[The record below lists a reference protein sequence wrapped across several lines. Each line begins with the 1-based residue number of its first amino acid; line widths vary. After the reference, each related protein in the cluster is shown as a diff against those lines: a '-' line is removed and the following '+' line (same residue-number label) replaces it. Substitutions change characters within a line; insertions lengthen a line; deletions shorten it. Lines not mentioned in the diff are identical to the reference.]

1 MVAEYIFRLF
11 VQFVCLSASRNA
23 ALHEDFHGPISPL
36 DSKER
41 KSDEGEGAAEKE
53 GTPATQA
60 FVQFETSPAF
70 LYHALFVQI
79 ERK

>member
-23 ALHEDFHGPISPL
+23 ALHEDFRGPISPL
-36 DSKER
+36 DSR
-41 KSDEGEGAAEKE
+41 KSEKATKGRGRRE
-53 GTPATQA
+53 KKGPPAS
-60 FVQFETSPAF
+60 VQFETSPAF